1 MRPYLSFPRG
11 SRLPSPRILF
21 YASDLRQL
29 ANRDLALAEAL
40 TEEFDT
46 ANVVLAT
53 GSVEVT
59 RGPAPVRIEVVK
71 VPNMPVHGATRP
83 LARERVRKLR
93 QKLLSTLFDVFM
105 PDLLLL
111 DMVGPE
117 AELEARL
124 LLERARAFGS
134 ATLVGV
140 SHERPGEACFPG
152 ESGAACERCRLRT
165 CGSAREALELRERGR
180 KTRG

>member
-21 YASDLRQL
+21 YASDLAPL

-59 RGPAPVRIEVVK
+59 HGPTPVRIEVVK
-71 VPNMPVHGATRP
+71 VPTLPLPGAGRP

-93 QKLLSTLFDVFM
+93 QKLISTLFDSFI
-105 PDLLLL
+105 PDLVLL
-111 DMVGPE
+111 DMVGAE

-134 ATLVGV
+134 ATLLGV
-140 SHERPGEACFPG
+140 SHERPGEACF
-152 ESGAACERCRLRT
+152 EDRRAQACERCRSRT
-165 CGSAREALELRERGR
+165 CASAREALELRERGR
-180 KTRG
+180 RS

>member
-11 SRLPSPRILF
+11 ARLPSPRILF
-21 YASDLRQL
+21 YASDLAQL
-29 ANRDLALAEAL
+29 ANRDMGLAQAL
-40 TEEFDT
+40 TEEFAT
-46 ANVVLAT
+46 GNVVVAT
-53 GSVEVT
+53 GAVEVT
-59 RGPAPVRIEVVK
+59 RGPTPPRVDVVK
-71 VPNMPVHGATRP
+71 VPTLALPGAARP

-93 QKLLSTLFDVFM
+93 QRLLSTLFDAFR

-117 AELEARL
+117 AELEARM

-140 SHERPGEACFPG
+140 SHEQPGEACFPG
-152 ESGAACERCRLRT
+152 ATANACERCRSRT
-165 CGSAREALELRERGR
+165 CVSAREALELRERNR
-180 KTRG
+180 RSS